1 MNFTENEKRTII
13 ENQLCLDNESMSMKL
28 ELLFT
33 ENKRLREALEKIEI
47 ETMTNVTALDSI
59 LNIREIVGQALGE

>member
-1 MNFTENEKRTII
+1 MFTENEKRTIR

-33 ENKRLREALEKIEI
+33 ENKRLREALKQII
-47 ETMTNVTALDSI
+47 INAQVKGHDDFTPVYLAK
-59 LNIREIVGQALGE
+59 QALGE